1 MGLLLIIIWVFS
13 MMLWLFSALPLS
25 QAQPYAWVHP
35 IVAWVAVAILGY
47 IVFSGAP
54 VAFR

>member
-1 MGLLLIIIWVFS
+1 MGLLLIIIWVFC
-13 MMLWLFSALPLS
+13 MMAWLFSAMPFP
-25 QAQPYAWVHP
+25 QTQPWAWVHP
-35 IVAWVAVAILGY
+35 IIAWVAVAILGY